1 MFEDWRT
8 AKVRPE
14 LRAALGFIEELT
26 LRPTDVSAATI
37 QPLKNAALG
46 AGLSDRDIEEV
57 AIICSLFNVIVRL
70 ADTLDFEVP
79 SESDFKRLAPAMLKR
94 GYA

>member
-8 AKVRPE
+8 ADVRPE

-26 LRPTDVSAATI
+26 LRPTELSAETVM
-37 QPLKNAALG
+37 PLKNA
-46 AGLSDRDIEEV
+46 GLSAKDIEEV

-79 SESDFKRLAPAMLKR
+79 SEADFDRLAPGMLTR

>member
-1 MFEDWRT
+1 VESVFEDWRT
-8 AKVRPE
+8 ADVRPE

-26 LRPTDVSAATI
+26 LRPTEVSAETVK
-37 QPLKNAALG
+37 PLKNAD
-46 AGLSDRDIEEV
+46 LSDKDIEEV

-70 ADTLDFEVP
+70 ADTLEFEVP
-79 SESDFKRLAPAMLKR
+79 SEADFNRLAPSMLTR

>member
-8 AKVRPE
+8 ADVRPE

-26 LRPTDVSAATI
+26 LRPTEVTAETI
-37 QPLKNAALG
+37 LPLKNAALT
-46 AGLSDRDIEEV
+46 DKDIEEI

-79 SESDFKRLAPAMLKR
+79 TDADFERLAPGMLAR
-94 GYA
+94 GYS

>member
-1 MFEDWRT
+1 MESVFEDWRT
-8 AKVRPE
+8 ADVRPE

-26 LRPTDVSAATI
+26 LRPGEVTAATM
-37 QPLKNAALG
+37 QPMKDAAL
-46 AGLSDRDIEEV
+46 SDKDIEEV
-57 AIICSLFNVIVRL
+57 AIVCSLFNVIVRL

-79 SESDFKRLAPAMLKR
+79 SEEDLARLAPTMLAR